1 MYIWFTL
8 AKKFFNDKML
18 LLDGEGSEGQMLEKC
33 FTILNLTFDL
43 RPPIFAKRDYDFVYL
58 LKSQDLFPD
67 IWNFNICDFGD
78 RLEFVFGLWAQ
89 VESIKVL
96 ISIHDCYRSENGKT
110 RMETGL
116 YLSEYDT
123 LFQMMKILAQL
134 KSDEARSEFVDVL
147 NQFASTHKLTLQ
159 NVCDAFFD
167 NELRLWMGWP
177 SVQKERLAYVLD
189 LYSALNEYEENKRG
203 TNFYHMRGA
212 QEANLNFVERA
223 LRIINLPMEIQAEI
237 FDRAEVEANTARKG
251 RILAGDKNTIIN
263 WVFENCRG
271 I

>member
-1 MYIWFTL
+1 
-8 AKKFFNDKML
+8 ML
-18 LLDGEGSEGQMLEKC
+18 LLDGEGSEKPMVEKC

-43 RPPIFAKRDYDFVYL
+43 RPPIFAHRDYDFVYL

-78 RLEFVFGLWAQ
+78 RLEFVFALWAQ

-96 ISIHDCYRSENGKT
+96 ISIHDCYRSESAKT

-116 YLSEYDT
+116 YLDEYDT

-134 KSDEARSEFVDVL
+134 KSPEARSEFVDVL
-147 NQFASTHKLTLQ
+147 NAFASTHKLTMQ
-159 NVCDAFFD
+159 NICDVFYD

-177 SVQKERLAYVLD
+177 IVQKERLAFVLD
-189 LYSALNEYEENKRG
+189 IYSALNEHYEEKRKRG
-203 TNFYHMRGA
+203 TDSYHTWEC
-212 QEANLNFVERA
+212 QEAKLNCVERA
-223 LRIINLPMEIQAEI
+223 IQIIKLPVELQAEI
-237 FDRAEVEANTARKG
+237 VDRTEVHMDTERKS
-251 RILAGDKNTIIN
+251 RILAGDKNAIIK
-263 WVFENCRG
+263 WVVENCKG